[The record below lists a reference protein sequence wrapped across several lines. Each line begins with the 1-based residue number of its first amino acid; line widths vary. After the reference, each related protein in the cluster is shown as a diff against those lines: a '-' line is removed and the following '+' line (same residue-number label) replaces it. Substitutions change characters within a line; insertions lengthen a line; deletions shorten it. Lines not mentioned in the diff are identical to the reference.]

1 MAYTDIL
8 FLFLFLPI
16 SLLLYY
22 ICKERLRK
30 YVLLAL
36 SIVFYACGSFAHLAL
51 VLVSV
56 GINILLGHGRA
67 AGTGGAEKGNPGNR
81 GAV

>member
-36 SIVFYACGSFAHLAL
+36 SIVFYACGSFVHLAL

-56 GINILLGHGRA
+56 GINILLGRAMDGQRERA
-67 AGTGGAEKGNPGNR
+67 ALKKGILG
-81 GAV
+81 

>member
-36 SIVFYACGSFAHLAL
+36 SIVFYACGSFVHL
-51 VLVSV
+51 
-56 GINILLGHGRA
+56 R
-67 AGTGGAEKGNPGNR
+67 
-81 GAV
+81 